1 MNEQTQQQQ
10 KEHIIIDLDN
20 LMLPKCRFE
29 VVSSYKDKN
38 IKLPTRKTSGSAGY
52 DIEAA
57 EDVIIKPHSSTAV
70 PTGIKAYMDECL
82 VLKIYIRSSL
92 AFKQGLMLTNST
104 GIIDSDFY
112 NNEDNEGHILVGLY
126 NTTDKEIS
134 IKKGERIA
142 QGIFEAYIITEND
155 AEQEKEVRTGGIGST
170 GK

>member
-1 MNEQTQQQQ
+1 MNEQTQQE
-10 KEHIIIDLDN
+10 EHIIIDLDN
-20 LMLPKCRFE
+20 LVLPRCRFE
-29 VVSSYKDKN
+29 VVSSYKEKN
-38 IKLPTRKTSGSAGY
+38 INLPTRKTSGSAGY

-92 AFKQGLMLTNST
+92 AFKRGLMLANST

-126 NTTDKEIS
+126 NTTDKEII